1 MPANGPFPV
10 PPEVSER
17 ICRDHLPQNHA
28 LPRFFRIRKGSLET
42 AGREELAEAYD
53 RVHTSYDDAWV
64 TVAGKAVRD
73 LVGRLGLKGSERV
86 FEAGCGSGYG
96 TALLAERL
104 RNGGSVTAADISAGM
119 LGQARKRIAAL
130 GLAPV
135 DFILQDAVEALSR
148 TEGIDLVF
156 TTWVLGYIELA
167 PFFKAASRA
176 LKPGGRLALVVHREN
191 SPRREFEIFS
201 ELVAREPLVLTKRVA
216 FDFPRDGAHLREA
229 VEQAGLEVIDG
240 WEGSAVFRYR
250 SAREVLD
257 HLLESGAGTVFY
269 DAIDGKARDRLTGE
283 FLSILGRRNGR
294 RKTFEVKHDFLACIA
309 RKRGRC

>member
-1 MPANGPFPV
+1 
-10 PPEVSER
+10 
-17 ICRDHLPQNHA
+17 
-28 LPRFFRIRKGSLET
+28 
-42 AGREELAEAYD
+42 
-53 RVHTSYDDAWV
+53 
-64 TVAGKAVRD
+64 VRD
-73 LVGRLGLKGSERV
+73 LAGRLVLKGSERV

-104 RNGGSVTAADISAGM
+104 RSGGSVTAADISAGM
-119 LGQARKRIAAL
+119 LGQARKRVAAL

-148 TEGIDLVF
+148 TEAIDLIF

-167 PFFKAASRA
+167 PFFKAASHA
-176 LKPGGRLALVVHREN
+176 LKPDGRLALVVHREN

-201 ELVAREPLVLTKRVA
+201 ELVAREPLVLTKRIA

-269 DAIDGKARDRLTGE
+269 DAIDGKARDRLTEE